1 MVREDYSQSSVLST
15 LVGKPT
21 NRYRKLAKNVSTLRS
36 LTDPDKKPN
45 NRLHYSLYPQ
55 IQREYQATI
64 TQLTNLDFYSPIVR
78 IIGDNPVSHP
88 VGTPY
93 TDAGVEINDYGSTLT
108 STVST
113 VDDNVFGIYKVTYTA
128 SDGINDDTIV
138 YRTVKVGLRPDATIN
153 GDNPYKLEKF
163 DVYTD
168 PGITINDSNSSL
180 ITTTSTVN
188 NLEVGTY
195 TVNYAVSNPAF
206 TEVFSRTVRVD
217 DTVPPV
223 ITISGDNPYILE
235 RFDPYVDPGATA
247 DLGSEIT
254 NTDLSNVQN
263 TNIGTFDVVY
273 TAYDGNTTVTATRTV
288 NVVDTVPPVI
298 TILGDNPYTLE
309 RFDPYVDP
317 GATVDRGSILTTDLT
332 AVNNILSHG
341 SSFDVTYTATDGNTA
356 HDVTQTRTVNV
367 LDRKPP
373 QITLLGDNPYQMQ
386 PGIDFRTVDPLF
398 EVDLGTSVT
407 IDYSN
412 VVDTHTST
420 FTVVY
425 TASDGVNPD
434 VSLTRQVAINDTVS
448 PIVTLNGA
456 SIITLE
462 RYDPYSDEGVTLDPG
477 SVLVS
482 TTSTLDNTV
491 VGSYTITYEATDY
504 INPNT
509 TNVRTINVVD
519 TTPPIVTLNGS
530 SSVILERYGV
540 FADIDEGV
548 DIEPPG
554 TLLSLDISQLDNTTP
569 SRTGTSYTVT
579 YTAVDDHNNTT
590 DITRE
595 VVVRDTVPPV
605 VTLNNASTSYTMERN
620 GVWADIDP
628 GVTLDLGSELV
639 AVNVDNTAVGLVT
652 VQYVVSDGTFTTYT
666 PRNIFI
672 VDTTPPTGSIANPT
686 YQLERFGIYTEYSVE
701 NLDAGTYLAG
711 TDTSNVDN
719 TLAHGSTF
727 DVVYDLADDSQS
739 NTTLIRT
746 VTVVDTTP
754 PTGSI
759 NNPSLTLERF
769 DVYSDP
775 VPGVINLDQGSYIA
789 GIDLSNVD
797 NTLSAGSTFDVI
809 YDLGDGVNNT
819 YLTRTVTIV
828 DTTEPQ
834 LTSLIGYNPYYI
846 TIGTDYE
853 ENDILLDRGSSY
865 TESNN
870 LSQSIGNY
878 AVTYSA
884 TDDSGNSNTFS
895 RDLVVI
901 PELYSNVLDTSS
913 SYSSMVYSVMTN
925 KSILES
931 NSIALFQYYT
941 STSATTCF
949 LRFDKQTNSIYSLNT
964 ISETGG
970 NYGGGAMNRDG
981 TVCITGNH
989 HQDRVW
995 IHKFEITPTYPNG
1008 NWYTD
1013 QMIYKSS
1020 HNTFGVS
1027 ADITLDGD
1035 IIIVGSQNQYDIYG
1049 GGTGG
1054 VFLYQNVNGNF
1065 TNEIFIA
1072 PPSSSDQYF
1081 GYDVLISGNGL
1092 RFFTCTYGGKV
1103 YIYSRS
1109 PSVFN
1114 SWSIEATL
1122 NIGRTLENHNLAI
1135 SEDGL
1140 TLAILTRLEKQVLI
1154 YKYYSSSWSL
1164 YYTITLENISTPQPR
1179 YINMTYDAS
1188 YIVISPTGHIY
1199 KHYNSAY
1206 YKSGETT
1213 LNSMN
1218 LNSYD
1223 GELVYSI
1230 PYYGGSMSVIKR
1242 EIKQL
1247 PIEMNGRI
1255 KINILKDSV
1264 YTDEG
1269 VIVRSDYS
1277 LDSTVST
1284 VNNTEFGTYTVTYT
1298 ASENSNIATA
1308 TRLVSVSP
1316 GVQFNNL
1323 NYFVER
1329 FGSYVEQGI
1338 TITDGDGYELTID
1351 TSNINDSAIN
1361 NVHPFDIVYTLTNDT
1376 TGHSASY
1383 IREIT
1388 VADTTIPVGELNN
1401 PSLTTLD
1408 RYGVYTDPGVINL
1421 DQGSYYET
1429 DLSNVDNTL
1438 PHGSTFDVVYNLH
1451 DNFNSNSII
1460 RTVTVVDTTPPVG
1473 SIANPTYQ
1481 LERFGIYTEYSV
1493 ENLDAGTYL
1502 VSTDTSNV
1510 DNTLAHGSTFDVIY
1524 DLGDDVSNT
1533 TLIRTVTVVDTTPP
1547 VITLVGADPYIIE
1560 IGGTYTEFGAT
1571 TDGGETYTVDTS
1583 GINFNSYGDYDAV
1596 YTSSDAIGNQSSVT
1610 REVRVRGE
1618 YDGDGVELVPTNT
1631 SSGTGF
1637 GTTVYT
1643 SNTGSISI
1651 TGSPSDSTNGTDQ
1664 GSAEIYFKSSTSN
1677 TWSLQQKIYP
1687 SSPSNGDYFGY
1698 SVTGSGTCDT
1708 IAVGAPS
1715 PSNTSAAFV
1724 SVFTLNQST
1733 STWSEEAKISY
1744 PGGATFALNGMI
1756 NTFNFGRYISMSN
1769 DGNTLAITG
1778 GGDIFVYVRNNGTWS
1793 HQQTL
1798 LAAPGTSAATG
1809 NYDYIMNVRVS
1820 GDGNTIIGGQPNT
1833 DSNNTDYGTNVY
1845 YSGGISV
1852 FTRSNSTWTLTYYID
1867 GFDSSYRAWYTYF
1880 GLTCDISYDG
1890 SIIVT
1895 RKFKDSLTTTSS
1907 GEFFMR
1913 IHVRDANNNWPM
1925 YQKIY
1930 TPGFYVTTWEYVSAY
1945 SLSMSHDGNKFIIHG
1960 NDVIYIFEKGT
1971 TWWSHTDTV
1980 PCDASYA
1987 ASLSSDGRYIMA
1999 GKGPSSKAI
2008 MVCAPNFT

>member
-1 MVREDYSQSSVLST
+1 MDNT
-15 LVGKPT
+15 LP
-21 NRYRKLAKNVSTLRS
+21 
-36 LTDPDKKPN
+36 
-45 NRLHYSLYPQ
+45 H
-55 IQREYQATI
+55 
-64 TQLTNLDFYSPIVR
+64 
-78 IIGDNPVSHP
+78 
-88 VGTPY
+88 
-93 TDAGVEINDYGSTLT
+93 
-108 STVST
+108 
-113 VDDNVFGIYKVTYTA
+113 
-128 SDGINDDTIV
+128 
-138 YRTVKVGLRPDATIN
+138 
-153 GDNPYKLEKF
+153 
-163 DVYTD
+163 
-168 PGITINDSNSSL
+168 NS
-180 ITTTSTVN
+180 
-188 NLEVGTY
+188 
-195 TVNYAVSNPAF
+195 
-206 TEVFSRTVRVD
+206 
-217 DTVPPV
+217 
-223 ITISGDNPYILE
+223 
-235 RFDPYVDPGATA
+235 
-247 DLGSEIT
+247 
-254 NTDLSNVQN
+254 
-263 TNIGTFDVVY
+263 TFDVI
-273 TAYDGNTTVTATRTV
+273 YDLGDDVSNTSLTRTV
-288 NVVDTVPPVI
+288 TVVDTTSPSG
-298 TILGDNPYTLE
+298 TINNPSFTLE
-309 RFDPYVDP
+309 RFGVYNDPVP
-317 GATVDRGSILTTDLT
+317 GVINLDQGSYI
-332 AVNNILSHG
+332 AG
-341 SSFDVTYTATDGNTA
+341 
-356 HDVTQTRTVNV
+356 
-367 LDRKPP
+367 
-373 QITLLGDNPYQMQ
+373 
-386 PGIDFRTVDPLF
+386 
-398 EVDLGTSVT
+398 VDL
-407 IDYSN
+407 
-412 VVDTHTST
+412 
-420 FTVVY
+420 
-425 TASDGVNPD
+425 
-434 VSLTRQVAINDTVS
+434 
-448 PIVTLNGA
+448 
-456 SIITLE
+456 
-462 RYDPYSDEGVTLDPG
+462 
-477 SVLVS
+477 
-482 TTSTLDNTV
+482 
-491 VGSYTITYEATDY
+491 
-504 INPNT
+504 
-509 TNVRTINVVD
+509 
-519 TTPPIVTLNGS
+519 
-530 SSVILERYGV
+530 
-540 FADIDEGV
+540 
-548 DIEPPG
+548 
-554 TLLSLDISQLDNTTP
+554 
-569 SRTGTSYTVT
+569 
-579 YTAVDDHNNTT
+579 
-590 DITRE
+590 
-595 VVVRDTVPPV
+595 
-605 VTLNNASTSYTMERN
+605 
-620 GVWADIDP
+620 
-628 GVTLDLGSELV
+628 
-639 AVNVDNTAVGLVT
+639 
-652 VQYVVSDGTFTTYT
+652 
-666 PRNIFI
+666 
-672 VDTTPPTGSIANPT
+672 
-686 YQLERFGIYTEYSVE
+686 
-701 NLDAGTYLAG
+701 
-711 TDTSNVDN
+711 SNVDN
-719 TLAHGSTF
+719 TLSAGSTF
-727 DVVYDLADDSQS
+727 DVIYDLGDDVS

-746 VTVVDTTP
+746 VTVVDTTSP
-754 PTGSI
+754 SGTV
-759 NNPSLTLERF
+759 NNPSLTFERF
-769 DVYSDP
+769 NVYSDP